1 MTFKVMPEVQL
12 RVDSAY
18 PGDQGGGKARL
29 DPETMLLLKISPG
42 DLVAIEGK
50 RRTVAKVWRALVED
64 WNQRKIRIDN
74 FTRMNAGVSIGDTVK
89 VVKIIDE
96 VEAKKIILAPPED
109 LPKKIPIAN
118 NPHVLNGLIDFPVAK
133 NDSVPIMLGL
143 PFIQPQIVAFKVV
156 EIEPEEAVIITKNT
170 SIEFSDKP
178 AAGFEGIKRFSYEDI
193 GGLKDEL
200 QRLRETIELPLR
212 HPELFQKLGIEPP
225 KGVLLYGPPGT
236 GKTLIAKA
244 VASESG
250 AHFISIAGPE
260 VISKYYGESE
270 QRLREVFEEARE
282 NAPSI
287 IFIDE
292 LDSIAPRR
300 EEVTGE
306 VERRVVAQLLT
317 MMDGLEERGQVVVI
331 GATNRVDAI
340 DAALRRPGRFDR
352 EIEIGVPS
360 ELDRIEILKIHTR
373 NMPFAEDKNLTL
385 ALQQIRTGVVQQNI
399 KEADDKAKD
408 KYLTILA
415 KQTHGFVGADLAALA
430 REAAIR
436 ALRRYL
442 PELSEHLDTDEIP
455 EEVLEKLKVFPSDFR
470 SAQRDVGPSA
480 MREVMLEVSH
490 VKWDKVGGLKDAKTE
505 VREAVEYP
513 LTHRQK
519 FDDLGIEPPRGVL
532 LYGPPGTGKTLIAKA
547 VASESGANFIPV
559 RGPQLLS
566 KWVGESERAVREIF
580 KKARQVAPSIIF
592 FDEID
597 ALAPT
602 RGGGTDSHVLD
613 NVLNQILTEMDGL
626 VELKDVVIMGA
637 TNRPD
642 IVDPALLRAGRFDR
656 LVYIGEPTFEDR
668 KKIIRIHTRFM
679 PLEGSAL
686 EEIVVRCQK
695 YNEDALAGL
704 VEKLGKDKTVTADEM
719 MTAITPA
726 AEDATGIPAGT
737 RRRRLIELMQEQHLT
752 LSDPSRDALATMLAG
767 ITEGFVGSD
776 LETLCREAG
785 MLALRETSARDN
797 AIESLNKY
805 FEIEHISTESFV
817 KSDLEKIVTI
827 INPQKKDS
835 NGLKNT
841 PPHYDSVFENLN
853 EYLKITGHD
862 TAKMSKNDLEK
873 IVNSL
878 IQKEK
883 FSSKVTVKHFEEAQ
897 KKVHPTMNEN
907 LRQYYG
913 KIQQHFKGGL
923 PKQVQPPEYQ

>member
-29 DPETMLLLKISPG
+29 DPETMLALKISPG

-64 WNQRKIRIDN
+64 WNQKKIRIDN
-74 FTRMNAGVSIGDTVK
+74 FTRINAGVSINDTVT
-89 VVKIIDE
+89 VAKITDE
-96 VEAKKIILAPPED
+96 IEAKRVVLAPPED

-118 NPHVLNGLIDFPVAK
+118 NPHVVNGLIDFPVVL
-133 NDSVPIMLGL
+133 NDTVPVMLGL
-143 PFIQPQIVAFKVV
+143 PFIQPQIIGFKVV
-156 EIEPEEAVIITKNT
+156 EVEPAEAVIITKNT

-352 EIEIGVPS
+352 EIEIGVPG
-360 ELDRIEILKIHTR
+360 EPDRIEIMKIHTR
-373 NMPFAEDKNLTL
+373 GMPLAEDVSLDSL
-385 ALQQIRTGVVQQNI
+385 AQ
-399 KEADDKAKD
+399 
-408 KYLTILA
+408 
-415 KQTHGFVGADLAALA
+415 QTHGFVGADLAALA

-442 PELSEHLDTDEIP
+442 PELDLDAEEIP
-455 EEVLEKLKVFPSDFR
+455 PEVLDRLKVLASDFR

-490 VKWDKVGGLKDAKTE
+490 VGWQNVGGLDSAKTE
-505 VREAVEYP
+505 VREAIELP
-513 LTHRQK
+513 LTDRQK
-519 FDDLGIEPPRGVL
+519 FEDLGIEPPRGIL

-580 KKARQVAPSIIF
+580 KKARQVSPSIIF

-597 ALAPT
+597 ALAPA
-602 RGGGTDSHVLD
+602 RGTSSDSHVID

-626 VELKDVVIMGA
+626 EELGDVVVMGA

-656 LVYIGEPTFEDR
+656 LVYIGEPGPDDR
-668 KKIIRIHTRFM
+668 KKIIGIHTRFM
-679 PLEGSAL
+679 PVEESTL
-686 EEIVVRCQK
+686 EEVVKLTERFS
-695 YNEDALAGL
+695 EDALGEL
-704 VEKLGKDKTVTADEM
+704 VEKLGKGKEVTAADVK
-719 MTAITPA
+719 AALTPA
-726 AEDATGIPAGT
+726 KEDSTGLPVGM
-737 RRRRLIELMQEQHLT
+737 RRRRFLELLNEKKLT
-752 LSDPSRDALATMLAG
+752 FTDPARERLATDLAG
-767 ITEGFVGSD
+767 VTEGFVGSD
-776 LETLCREAG
+776 LEALCREAG
-785 MLALRETSARDN
+785 MLALRDGASTVAR
-797 AIESLNKY
+797 
-805 FEIEHISTESFV
+805 
-817 KSDLEKIVTI
+817 
-827 INPQKKDS
+827 
-835 NGLKNT
+835 
-841 PPHYDSVFENLN
+841 
-853 EYLKITGHD
+853 
-862 TAKMSKNDLEK
+862 
-873 IVNSL
+873 
-878 IQKEK
+878 
-883 FSSKVTVKHFEEAQ
+883 KHFEAAQ
-897 KKVHPTMNEN
+897 QKVHPTMNDN
-907 LRQYYG
+907 LRQYYN

-923 PKQVQPPEYQ
+923 PKAVQPPEYQ

>member
-64 WNQRKIRIDN
+64 WNQRKVRVDN
-74 FTRMNAGVSIGDTVK
+74 FTRLNAGVSIGDTVK
-89 VVKIIDE
+89 VVKIADE
-96 VEAKKIILAPPED
+96 IEAKRVVLAPPED

-118 NPHVLNGLIDFPVAK
+118 NPHVVNGLIDFPVVR
-133 NDSVPIMLGL
+133 NDTIPIMLGL
-143 PFIQPQIVAFKVV
+143 PFIQPQIVGFKVV

-178 AAGFEGIKRFSYEDI
+178 AAGFEGVKRFSYEDI

-360 ELDRIEILKIHTR
+360 ELDRIEIMKIHTR
-373 NMPFAEDKNLTL
+373 GMPL
-385 ALQQIRTGVVQQNI
+385 
-399 KEADDKAKD
+399 ADDVSLD
-408 KYLTILA
+408 GLA
-415 KQTHGFVGADLAALA
+415 QQTHGFVGADLAALA

-442 PELSEHLDTDEIP
+442 PGLDLDAEEIP
-455 EEVLEKLKVFPSDFR
+455 AEVLDSLKVLANDFR

-490 VKWDKVGGLKDAKTE
+490 VKWQNVGGLDSAKTE
-505 VREAVEYP
+505 VREAIELP
-513 LTHRQK
+513 LTDRQK
-519 FDDLGIEPPRGVL
+519 FEDLGIVPPRGIL

-566 KWVGESERAVREIF
+566 KWVGESERAVREVF
-580 KKARQVAPSIIF
+580 KKARQVSPSIIF

-597 ALAPT
+597 ALAPA
-602 RGGGTDSHVLD
+602 RGTSSDSHVID

-626 VELKDVVIMGA
+626 EELRDVVVMGA

-656 LVYIGEPTFEDR
+656 LVYIGEPSLEDR
-668 KKIIRIHTRFM
+668 KKIIGIHTRFM
-679 PLEGSAL
+679 PVEGSSL
-686 EEIVVRCQK
+686 EEVVTMIEKCDDDVLG
-695 YNEDALAGL
+695 ELIG
-704 VEKLGKDKTVTADEM
+704 KLGKDRQVTAADVKS
-719 MTAITPA
+719 AIVPVP
-726 AEDATGIPAGT
+726 EDRYG
-737 RRRRLIELMQEQHLT
+737 
-752 LSDPSRDALATMLAG
+752 LSSRDMPQAVPRTARG
-767 ITEGFVGSD
+767 E
-776 LETLCREAG
+776 ETQLCRSGAG
-785 MLALRETSARDN
+785 ASCRIPCR
-797 AIESLNKY
+797 
-805 FEIEHISTESFV
+805 
-817 KSDLEKIVTI
+817 
-827 INPQKKDS
+827 
-835 NGLKNT
+835 
-841 PPHYDSVFENLN
+841 
-853 EYLKITGHD
+853 HD
-862 TAKMSKNDLEK
+862 
-873 IVNSL
+873 
-878 IQKEK
+878 
-883 FSSKVTVKHFEEAQ
+883 
-897 KKVHPTMNEN
+897 
-907 LRQYYG
+907 
-913 KIQQHFKGGL
+913 GGL
-923 PKQVQPPEYQ
+923 CRLGP

>member
-74 FTRMNAGVSIGDTVK
+74 FTRLNAGVSIGDTVK
-89 VVKIIDE
+89 VVKIADE
-96 VEAKKIILAPPED
+96 VEAKRVVLAPPED

-118 NPHVLNGLIDFPVAK
+118 NPHVVNGLIDFPVTK

-170 SIEFSDKP
+170 SVEFSDKP

-360 ELDRIEILKIHTR
+360 ELDRIEILKIHSR
-373 NMPFAEDKNLTL
+373 GMPLAEDVR
-385 ALQQIRTGVVQQNI
+385 I
-399 KEADDKAKD
+399 E
-408 KYLTILA
+408 ILA
-415 KQTHGFVGADLAALA
+415 QQTHGFVGADLAALA

-442 PELSEHLDTDEIP
+442 PDLDLDA
-455 EEVLEKLKVFPSDFR
+455 EEVPAEVLDSLRVLGSDFR

-490 VKWDKVGGLKDAKTE
+490 VKWENVGGLEGAKTE
-505 VREAVEYP
+505 IREAVEYP

-519 FDDLGIEPPRGVL
+519 FEDLGIEPPRGVL

-566 KWVGESERAVREIF
+566 KWVGESERAVREVF
-580 KKARQVAPSIIF
+580 KKARQVSPSIIF

-597 ALAPT
+597 ALAPA
-602 RGGGTDSHVLD
+602 RGTSSDSHVID

-626 VELKDVVIMGA
+626 EELKDVVVMGA

-668 KKIIRIHTRFM
+668 KKIIHIHTRFM

-686 EEIVVRCQK
+686 EEIMLLTEG
-695 YNEDALAGL
+695 YSEEAIAEL
-704 VEKLGKDKTVTADEM
+704 VEKLGKDHSLKPEDIKNV
-719 MTAITPA
+719 IIPA
-726 AEDATGIPAGT
+726 AEESTGASLGIRRKRLVELLNENHLVLLDPA
-737 RRRRLIELMQEQHLT
+737 RDQLAIK
-752 LSDPSRDALATMLAG
+752 LSE

-776 LETLCREAG
+776 LESMCREAG
-785 MLALRETSARDN
+785 MLALREDATM
-797 AIESLNKY
+797 
-805 FEIEHISTESFV
+805 
-817 KSDLEKIVTI
+817 VTRR
-827 INPQKKDS
+827 
-835 NGLKNT
+835 
-841 PPHYDSVFENLN
+841 
-853 EYLKITGHD
+853 
-862 TAKMSKNDLEK
+862 
-873 IVNSL
+873 
-878 IQKEK
+878 
-883 FSSKVTVKHFEEAQ
+883 HFEEAQ
-897 KKVHPTMNEN
+897 KKVHPMMNER
-907 LRQYYG
+907 LREYYQ

>member
-74 FTRMNAGVSIGDTVK
+74 FTRLNAGVSIGDTVRI
-89 VVKIIDE
+89 VKIAEE
-96 VEAKKIILAPPED
+96 VEAKRVVLAPPED

-118 NPHVLNGLIDFPVAK
+118 NPHVVNGLIDFPIAK

-156 EIEPEEAVIITKNT
+156 DIEPEEAVIITKNT
-170 SIEFSDKP
+170 SVEFSDKP

-360 ELDRIEILKIHTR
+360 ELDRIEILKIHSR
-373 NMPFAEDKNLTL
+373 GMPLAEDVKIEVL
-385 ALQQIRTGVVQQNI
+385 AQ
-399 KEADDKAKD
+399 
-408 KYLTILA
+408 
-415 KQTHGFVGADLAALA
+415 QTHGFVGADLAALA

-442 PELSEHLDTDEIP
+442 PDLDLDA
-455 EEVLEKLKVFPSDFR
+455 EEVPSEVLDSLRVLASDFR

-490 VKWDKVGGLKDAKTE
+490 VKWENVGGLEEAKTE
-505 VREAVEYP
+505 IREAVEYP

-519 FDDLGIEPPRGVL
+519 FEDLGIEPPRGVL

-566 KWVGESERAVREIF
+566 KWVGESERAVREVF
-580 KKARQVAPSIIF
+580 KKARQVSPSIIF

-597 ALAPT
+597 ALAPA
-602 RGGGTDSHVLD
+602 RGTSGDSHVID

-626 VELKDVVIMGA
+626 EELKDVVVMGA

-668 KKIIRIHTRFM
+668 KKIIHIHTRFM

-686 EEIVVRCQK
+686 EEIMQLLEG
-695 YNEDALAGL
+695 YSEEAIGEL
-704 VEKLGKDKTVTADEM
+704 VEKLGKDRVLSIDEIK
-719 MTAITPA
+719 AQITPETNA
-726 AEDATGIPAGT
+726 KSGITVGIRRKRFIEILYEKNLVFTDPA
-737 RRRRLIELMQEQHLT
+737 RDRIASELSGM
-752 LSDPSRDALATMLAG
+752 
-767 ITEGFVGSD
+767 TEGFVGSD
-776 LETLCREAG
+776 LESICREAG
-785 MLALRETSARDN
+785 MLALREDAT
-797 AIESLNKY
+797 L
-805 FEIEHISTESFV
+805 
-817 KSDLEKIVTI
+817 VTRR
-827 INPQKKDS
+827 
-835 NGLKNT
+835 
-841 PPHYDSVFENLN
+841 
-853 EYLKITGHD
+853 
-862 TAKMSKNDLEK
+862 
-873 IVNSL
+873 
-878 IQKEK
+878 
-883 FSSKVTVKHFEEAQ
+883 HFELAQ
-897 KKVHPTMNEN
+897 KKVHPMMNER
-907 LRQYYG
+907 LREYYQ

>member
-29 DPETMLLLKISPG
+29 DPETMLALKISPG

-50 RRTVAKVWRALVED
+50 RRTVAKVWRSLVED
-64 WNQRKIRIDN
+64 WNQKKIRIDN
-74 FTRMNAGVSIGDTVK
+74 FTRQNAGVSIGDTVR
-89 VVKIIDE
+89 VAKIADE
-96 VEAKKIILAPPED
+96 IEAKRVVLAPPED

-118 NPHVLNGLIDFPVAK
+118 NPHVVNGLIDFPVVK
-133 NDSVPIMLGL
+133 NDTVPVMLGL
-143 PFIQPQIVAFKVV
+143 PFIQPQIIGFKVV

-170 SIEFSDKP
+170 SVEFSDKP

-352 EIEIGVPS
+352 EIEIGVPG
-360 ELDRIEILKIHTR
+360 EPDRIEIMKIHTR
-373 NMPFAEDKNLTL
+373 GMPLSEDVSLDTL
-385 ALQQIRTGVVQQNI
+385 AQ
-399 KEADDKAKD
+399 
-408 KYLTILA
+408 
-415 KQTHGFVGADLAALA
+415 QTHGFVGADLAALA

-442 PELSEHLDTDEIP
+442 PDLDLDAEEIP
-455 EEVLEKLKVFPSDFR
+455 AEVLDNLKVYASDFR

-490 VKWDKVGGLKDAKTE
+490 VKWQNVGGLDSAKTE
-505 VREAVEYP
+505 VREAIELP
-513 LTHRQK
+513 LTDRQK
-519 FDDLGIEPPRGVL
+519 FEDLGIEPPRGIL

-566 KWVGESERAVREIF
+566 KWVGESERAVREVF
-580 KKARQVAPSIIF
+580 KKARQVSPSIIF

-597 ALAPT
+597 ALAPA
-602 RGGGTDSHVLD
+602 RGTSSDSHVSD

-626 VELKDVVIMGA
+626 EELKDVVIMGA

-656 LVYIGEPTFEDR
+656 LVYIGEPGTEDR
-668 KKIIRIHTRFM
+668 KKIIGIHTRFM
-679 PLEGSAL
+679 PFEGSTI
-686 EEIVVRCQK
+686 EEIVKLTERFS
-695 YNEDALAGL
+695 EDALGEL
-704 VEKLGKDKTVTADEM
+704 VEKLGKDKAVTAADVKA
-719 MTAITPA
+719 AITPA
-726 AEDATGIPAGT
+726 KDDSTGLPTGM
-737 RRRRLIELMQEQHLT
+737 RRRRFLELLNEKHLT
-752 LSDPSRDALATMLAG
+752 FTDPARDKLAADLAG

-776 LETLCREAG
+776 LESLCREAG
-785 MLALRETSARDN
+785 MLALRDGSA
-797 AIESLNKY
+797 
-805 FEIEHISTESFV
+805 
-817 KSDLEKIVTI
+817 IV
-827 INPQKKDS
+827 
-835 NGLKNT
+835 
-841 PPHYDSVFENLN
+841 
-853 EYLKITGHD
+853 
-862 TAKMSKNDLEK
+862 AR
-873 IVNSL
+873 
-878 IQKEK
+878 
-883 FSSKVTVKHFEEAQ
+883 KHFDEAQ
-897 KKVHPTMNEN
+897 QKVHPTMNDN

>member
-74 FTRMNAGVSIGDTVK
+74 FTRNNAGVSIGDTIR
-89 VVKIIDE
+89 VVKIADE
-96 VEAKKIILAPPED
+96 VEAKRVVLAPPED

-118 NPHVLNGLIDFPVAK
+118 NPHVVNGLIDFPVAK

-282 NAPSI
+282 NSPSI

-373 NMPFAEDKNLTL
+373 GMPLAEDVRIETL
-385 ALQQIRTGVVQQNI
+385 AQ
-399 KEADDKAKD
+399 
-408 KYLTILA
+408 
-415 KQTHGFVGADLAALA
+415 QTHGFVGADLAALA

-442 PELSEHLDTDEIP
+442 PDLDLDA
-455 EEVLEKLKVFPSDFR
+455 EEVPAEVLDSLRVLASDFR

-490 VKWDKVGGLKDAKTE
+490 VKWENVGGLEDAKIE

-519 FDDLGIEPPRGVL
+519 FEDLGIEPPRGVL

-566 KWVGESERAVREIF
+566 KWVGESERAVREVF

-597 ALAPT
+597 ALAPS
-602 RGGGTDSHVLD
+602 RGTSSDSHVID

-626 VELKDVVIMGA
+626 EELKDVVVMGA

-656 LVYIGEPTFEDR
+656 LVYIGEPTFEGR
-668 KKIIRIHTRFM
+668 KKIIQIHTRYM

-686 EEIVVRCQK
+686 EEIMNLTEGYSEEAVA
-695 YNEDALAGL
+695 EL
-704 VEKLGKDKTVTADEM
+704 VEKLGKDRALDLEYIKTV
-719 MTAITPA
+719 IIPA
-726 AEDATGIPAGT
+726 AEGSTGVSVGI
-737 RRRRLIELMQEQHLT
+737 RRKRFIELLNEKNLVFADPARDRLATT
-752 LSDPSRDALATMLAG
+752 LSE

-776 LETLCREAG
+776 LESICREAG
-785 MLALRETSARDN
+785 MLALREDAT
-797 AIESLNKY
+797 
-805 FEIEHISTESFV
+805 T
-817 KSDLEKIVTI
+817 VTRR
-827 INPQKKDS
+827 
-835 NGLKNT
+835 
-841 PPHYDSVFENLN
+841 
-853 EYLKITGHD
+853 
-862 TAKMSKNDLEK
+862 
-873 IVNSL
+873 
-878 IQKEK
+878 
-883 FSSKVTVKHFEEAQ
+883 HFEEAQ
-897 KKVHPTMNEN
+897 KKVHPMMNDR
-907 LRQYYG
+907 LREYY
-913 KIQQHFKGGL
+913 KNIQQHFKGGL

>member
-42 DLVAIEGK
+42 DLVVIEGK
-50 RRTVAKVWRALVED
+50 KRTVAKVWRALVED

-74 FTRMNAGVSIGDTVK
+74 FTRLNAGVSIGDTVK
-89 VVKIIDE
+89 ISTITDE
-96 VEAKKIILAPPED
+96 IEAKRVVLAPPED
-109 LPKKIPIAN
+109 LPRKIPVAN
-118 NPHVLNGLIDFPVAK
+118 NPHVINGLIDFPVVK
-133 NDSVPIMLGL
+133 NDSIPIMLGL
-143 PFIQPQIVAFKVV
+143 PFIQPQIVAFKVM

-170 SIEFSDKP
+170 TIEFSDKP

-360 ELDRIEILKIHTR
+360 EPDRIDILKIHTR
-373 NMPFAEDKNLTL
+373 GMPLAEDVNLDVL
-385 ALQQIRTGVVQQNI
+385 AQ
-399 KEADDKAKD
+399 
-408 KYLTILA
+408 
-415 KQTHGFVGADLAALA
+415 QTHGFVGADLAALA

-442 PELSEHLDTDEIP
+442 PELD
-455 EEVLEKLKVFPSDFR
+455 LEKEEIDQETLDKLRVLGSDFR

-490 VKWDKVGGLKDAKTE
+490 VKWENVGGLESAKTE
-505 VREAVEYP
+505 VREAIEKP
-513 LTHRQK
+513 LTNRQE
-519 FDDLGIEPPRGVL
+519 FEDLGIEPPRGVL

-547 VASESGANFIPV
+547 VASESGANFIPI

-580 KKARQVAPSIIF
+580 KKARQVSPSIIF

-597 ALAPT
+597 ALAPS
-602 RGGGTDSHVLD
+602 RGTSSDSHVSD

-626 VELKDVVIMGA
+626 VELKDVVVMGA

-656 LVYIGEPTFEDR
+656 LVYIGEPVLEDR
-668 KKIIRIHTRFM
+668 KKIIAIHTRFM
-679 PLEGSAL
+679 PLEGSTF
-686 EEIVVRCQK
+686 EEIVRLSDG
-695 YNEDALAGL
+695 YGEDALGEL
-704 VEKLGKDKTVTADEM
+704 VEKLGRDKTVTMDEM
-719 MTAITPA
+719 SAAFTPA
-726 AEDATGIPAGT
+726 AKGSTGYPRGI
-737 RRRRLIELMQEQHLT
+737 RRQRLIEMMNEKQLVF
-752 LSDPSRDALATMLAG
+752 SDSARDSLATTLAEQ
-767 ITEGFVGSD
+767 TEGFVGSD
-776 LETLCREAG
+776 LEALCREAG
-785 MLALRETSARDN
+785 MLALREGATTVIRQHFDE
-797 AIESLNKY
+797 AI
-805 FEIEHISTESFV
+805 
-817 KSDLEKIVTI
+817 
-827 INPQKKDS
+827 
-835 NGLKNT
+835 
-841 PPHYDSVFENLN
+841 
-853 EYLKITGHD
+853 
-862 TAKMSKNDLEK
+862 
-873 IVNSL
+873 
-878 IQKEK
+878 
-883 FSSKVTVKHFEEAQ
+883 

-907 LRQYYG
+907 LRMYYE

>member
-29 DPETMLLLKISPG
+29 DPETMLALKISPG

-50 RRTVAKVWRALVED
+50 RRTVAKVWRSLVED
-64 WNQRKIRIDN
+64 WNQKKIRIDN
-74 FTRMNAGVSIGDTVK
+74 FTRINAGVSINDTVK
-89 VVKIIDE
+89 VSKITDE
-96 VEAKKIILAPPED
+96 IEAKRVVLAPPEGLRGK
-109 LPKKIPIAN
+109 LPSTN
-118 NPHVLNGLIDFPVAK
+118 NPHVVNSLIDFPVVK
-133 NDSVPIMLGL
+133 NDTIPVLL
-143 PFIQPQIVAFKVV
+143 QPFVQPQIIGFKAV
-156 EIEPEEAVIITKNT
+156 EVEPEEAVIITKNT
-170 SIEFSDKP
+170 AIEFSEKP

-352 EIEIGVPS
+352 EIEIGVPG
-360 ELDRIEILKIHTR
+360 EPDRIEIMKIHTR
-373 NMPFAEDKNLTL
+373 GMPLAEDVSLDVL
-385 ALQQIRTGVVQQNI
+385 AQ
-399 KEADDKAKD
+399 
-408 KYLTILA
+408 
-415 KQTHGFVGADLAALA
+415 QTHGFVGADLAALA

-442 PELSEHLDTDEIP
+442 PELDLDAEEIP
-455 EEVLEKLKVFPSDFR
+455 EEVLDKLKVLASDFR

-490 VKWDKVGGLKDAKTE
+490 VGWQNVGGLDSAKTE
-505 VREAVEYP
+505 VREAIELP
-513 LTHRQK
+513 LTDHQK
-519 FDDLGIEPPRGVL
+519 FEDLGIEPPRGIL

-559 RGPQLLS
+559 RGPQLPFQ
-566 KWVGESERAVREIF
+566 VGGRERTGG
-580 KKARQVAPSIIF
+580 P
-592 FDEID
+592 
-597 ALAPT
+597 
-602 RGGGTDSHVLD
+602 RGL
-613 NVLNQILTEMDGL
+613 
-626 VELKDVVIMGA
+626 
-637 TNRPD
+637 
-642 IVDPALLRAGRFDR
+642 
-656 LVYIGEPTFEDR
+656 
-668 KKIIRIHTRFM
+668 
-679 PLEGSAL
+679 
-686 EEIVVRCQK
+686 
-695 YNEDALAGL
+695 
-704 VEKLGKDKTVTADEM
+704 
-719 MTAITPA
+719 
-726 AEDATGIPAGT
+726 
-737 RRRRLIELMQEQHLT
+737 
-752 LSDPSRDALATMLAG
+752 
-767 ITEGFVGSD
+767 
-776 LETLCREAG
+776 
-785 MLALRETSARDN
+785 
-797 AIESLNKY
+797 
-805 FEIEHISTESFV
+805 
-817 KSDLEKIVTI
+817 
-827 INPQKKDS
+827 
-835 NGLKNT
+835 
-841 PPHYDSVFENLN
+841 
-853 EYLKITGHD
+853 
-862 TAKMSKNDLEK
+862 
-873 IVNSL
+873 
-878 IQKEK
+878 
-883 FSSKVTVKHFEEAQ
+883 
-897 KKVHPTMNEN
+897 
-907 LRQYYG
+907 
-913 KIQQHFKGGL
+913 
-923 PKQVQPPEYQ
+923 

>member
-74 FTRMNAGVSIGDTVK
+74 FTRLNAGVSIGDTVK

-96 VEAKKIILAPPED
+96 IEAKRVVLAPPED

-118 NPHVLNGLIDFPVAK
+118 NPHVVNGLIDFPVVK
-133 NDSVPIMLGL
+133 NDSIPIMLGM

-156 EIEPEEAVIITKNT
+156 EVEPEEAVIITKNT

-373 NMPFAEDKNLTL
+373 GMPLSEDVSLDVL
-385 ALQQIRTGVVQQNI
+385 AQ
-399 KEADDKAKD
+399 
-408 KYLTILA
+408 
-415 KQTHGFVGADLAALA
+415 QTHGFVGADLAALA

-442 PELSEHLDTDEIP
+442 PDLDLDAEEIP
-455 EEVLEKLKVFPSDFR
+455 AEVLDRLKVYASDFR

-490 VKWDKVGGLKDAKTE
+490 VKWQNVGGLESAKTE
-505 VREAVEYP
+505 VREAIELP
-513 LTHRQK
+513 LTNREK
-519 FDDLGIEPPRGVL
+519 FDDLGIEPPRGIL

-566 KWVGESERAVREIF
+566 KWVGESERAVREVF
-580 KKARQVAPSIIF
+580 KKARQVSPSIIF

-597 ALAPT
+597 ALAPA
-602 RGGGTDSHVLD
+602 RGTSNDSHVID

-626 VELKDVVIMGA
+626 EELRDVVVMGA

-656 LVYIGEPTFEDR
+656 LVYIGEPQLADR
-668 KKIIRIHTRFM
+668 KKIISIHTRFM

-686 EEIVVRCQK
+686 EEFVGLSDRF
-695 YNEDALAGL
+695 NEEAIGEL
-704 VEKLGKDKTVTADEM
+704 VEKLGKERSVTLAEVK
-719 MTAITPA
+719 AVLTPA
-726 AEDATGIPAGT
+726 AEDTTGLSRGA
-737 RRRRLIELMQEQHLT
+737 RRKRFVELLGEKNLVF
-752 LSDPSRDALATMLAG
+752 SDPARESLAATLAG
-767 ITEGFVGSD
+767 MTEGFVGSD
-776 LETLCREAG
+776 LEALCREAG
-785 MLALRETSARDN
+785 MLALRENSTS
-797 AIESLNKY
+797 
-805 FEIEHISTESFV
+805 
-817 KSDLEKIVTI
+817 VT
-827 INPQKKDS
+827 KR
-835 NGLKNT
+835 
-841 PPHYDSVFENLN
+841 
-853 EYLKITGHD
+853 
-862 TAKMSKNDLEK
+862 
-873 IVNSL
+873 
-878 IQKEK
+878 
-883 FSSKVTVKHFEEAQ
+883 HFEEAQ
-897 KKVHPTMNEN
+897 RKVHPTMNEN
-907 LRQYYG
+907 LRQYYD

>member
-74 FTRMNAGVSIGDTVK
+74 FTRLNAGVSIGDTVK
-89 VVKIIDE
+89 VIKISDE
-96 VEAKKIILAPPED
+96 IEAKRVVLAPPED

-118 NPHVLNGLIDFPVAK
+118 NPHVVNGLIDFPIAK

-170 SIEFSDKP
+170 TIEFSDKP

-373 NMPFAEDKNLTL
+373 GMPLSEDVSLNTL
-385 ALQQIRTGVVQQNI
+385 AQ
-399 KEADDKAKD
+399 
-408 KYLTILA
+408 
-415 KQTHGFVGADLAALA
+415 QTHGFVGADLAALA

-442 PELSEHLDTDEIP
+442 PDLDLDAEEVPQEILDT
-455 EEVLEKLKVFPSDFR
+455 LKVYASDFR

-490 VKWDKVGGLKDAKTE
+490 VKWDMVGGLEAAKIE

-519 FDDLGIEPPRGVL
+519 FENLGIEPPRGVL

-566 KWVGESERAVREIF
+566 KWVGESERAVREVF

-597 ALAPT
+597 ALAPA
-602 RGGGTDSHVLD
+602 RGTSSDSHVSD

-626 VELKDVVIMGA
+626 EELKDVVIMGA

-679 PLEGSAL
+679 PFEGSTL
-686 EEIVVRCQK
+686 EEIVNLTEG
-695 YNEDALAGL
+695 YSEEAIGEL
-704 VEKLGKDKTVTADEM
+704 VEKLGKDRNLDLDEVKAAVTAV
-719 MTAITPA
+719 
-726 AEDATGIPAGT
+726 AEGSSGASSGVAGS
-737 RRRRLIELMQEQHLT
+737 I
-752 LSDPSRDALATMLAG
+752 
-767 ITEGFVGSD
+767 
-776 LETLCREAG
+776 
-785 MLALRETSARDN
+785 
-797 AIESLNKY
+797 SLNSCMKRTWSWQ
-805 FEIEHISTESFV
+805 ILPGTCLPQHSPGSP
-817 KSDLEKIVTI
+817 KDLLVQTW
-827 INPQKKDS
+827 NQFA
-835 NGLKNT
+835 
-841 PPHYDSVFENLN
+841 V
-853 EYLKITGHD
+853 
-862 TAKMSKNDLEK
+862 
-873 IVNSL
+873 
-878 IQKEK
+878 
-883 FSSKVTVKHFEEAQ
+883 
-897 KKVHPTMNEN
+897 
-907 LRQYYG
+907 
-913 KIQQHFKGGL
+913 
-923 PKQVQPPEYQ
+923 KQVCWHCGKMQYRSRAATLMKPRKKFGR

>member
-64 WNQRKIRIDN
+64 WNQRKIRVDN
-74 FTRMNAGVSIGDTVK
+74 FTRLNAGVSIGDTVR
-89 VVKIIDE
+89 VVKIADE
-96 VEAKKIILAPPED
+96 VEAKRVVLAPPED

-118 NPHVLNGLIDFPVAK
+118 NPHVVNGLIDFPVAK

-282 NAPSI
+282 NSPSI

-373 NMPFAEDKNLTL
+373 GMPLAEDVK
-385 ALQQIRTGVVQQNI
+385 I
-399 KEADDKAKD
+399 E
-408 KYLTILA
+408 ILSQ
-415 KQTHGFVGADLAALA
+415 QTHGFVGADLAALA

-442 PELSEHLDTDEIP
+442 PDLDLDA
-455 EEVLEKLKVFPSDFR
+455 EEVPAEVLDSLRVLASDFR

-490 VKWDKVGGLKDAKTE
+490 VKWDSVGGLEEAKTE

-519 FDDLGIEPPRGVL
+519 FEDLGIEPPRGIL

-566 KWVGESERAVREIF
+566 KWVGESERAVREVF

-597 ALAPT
+597 ALAPS
-602 RGGGTDSHVLD
+602 RGTSSDSHVID

-626 VELKDVVIMGA
+626 EELKDVVVMGA

-668 KKIIRIHTRFM
+668 KKIIYIHTRYM

-686 EEIVVRCQK
+686 EDIMYLTEGYTEEAIA
-695 YNEDALAGL
+695 EL
-704 VEKLGKDKTVTADEM
+704 VEKLGKDQNLDPENVKN
-719 MTAITPA
+719 AIKPA
-726 AEDATGIPAGT
+726 AEGSTGASVGI
-737 RRRRLIELMQEQHLT
+737 RRKRFIELLNEKHLFFVDPAREKLATT
-752 LSDPSRDALATMLAG
+752 LSE

-776 LETLCREAG
+776 LESICREAG
-785 MLALRETSARDN
+785 MLALREDAT
-797 AIESLNKY
+797 
-805 FEIEHISTESFV
+805 
-817 KSDLEKIVTI
+817 IVTR
-827 INPQKKDS
+827 
-835 NGLKNT
+835 L
-841 PPHYDSVFENLN
+841 
-853 EYLKITGHD
+853 
-862 TAKMSKNDLEK
+862 
-873 IVNSL
+873 
-878 IQKEK
+878 
-883 FSSKVTVKHFEEAQ
+883 HFEEAQ
-897 KKVHPTMNEN
+897 KKVHPMMNER
-907 LRQYYG
+907 LREYY
-913 KIQQHFKGGL
+913 KNIQQHFKGGL

>member
-1 MTFKVMPEVQL
+1 V
-12 RVDSAY
+12 
-18 PGDQGGGKARL
+18 
-29 DPETMLLLKISPG
+29 
-42 DLVAIEGK
+42 
-50 RRTVAKVWRALVED
+50 
-64 WNQRKIRIDN
+64 
-74 FTRMNAGVSIGDTVK
+74 
-89 VVKIIDE
+89 
-96 VEAKKIILAPPED
+96 LAPPED

-118 NPHVLNGLIDFPVAK
+118 NPHVVNGLIDFPVVK
-133 NDSVPIMLGL
+133 NDTVPVMLGL
-143 PFIQPQIVAFKVV
+143 PFIQPQIVGFKVV

-178 AAGFEGIKRFSYEDI
+178 AAGFEGVKRFSYEDI

-352 EIEIGVPS
+352 EIEIGVPG
-360 ELDRIEILKIHTR
+360 EPDRIEIMKIHTR
-373 NMPFAEDKNLTL
+373 GMPLAEDVSLDVL
-385 ALQQIRTGVVQQNI
+385 AQ
-399 KEADDKAKD
+399 
-408 KYLTILA
+408 
-415 KQTHGFVGADLAALA
+415 QTHGFVGADLAALA

-442 PELSEHLDTDEIP
+442 PELDLDAEEIP
-455 EEVLEKLKVFPSDFR
+455 EEVLDKLKVLASDFR

-490 VKWDKVGGLKDAKTE
+490 VGWQNVGGLDSAKTE
-505 VREAVEYP
+505 VREAIELP
-513 LTHRQK
+513 LTDHQK
-519 FDDLGIEPPRGVL
+519 FEDLGIEPPRGIL

-566 KWVGESERAVREIF
+566 KWVGESERAVREVF
-580 KKARQVAPSIIF
+580 KKARQVSPSIIF

-597 ALAPT
+597 ALAPA
-602 RGGGTDSHVLD
+602 RGTSSDSHVID
-613 NVLNQILTEMDGL
+613 NVLNQILTEMDGME
-626 VELKDVVIMGA
+626 ELKDVVVMGA

-656 LVYIGEPTFEDR
+656 LVYIGEPGIEDR

-679 PLEGSAL
+679 PIEGSAL
-686 EEIVVRCQK
+686 DEVVQMTNGF
-695 YNEDALAGL
+695 NEDGLGEL
-704 VEKLGKDKTVTADEM
+704 VEKLGKEKDVSVADFKSATTPVTGEGA
-719 MTAITPA
+719 
-726 AEDATGIPAGT
+726 GLPAGL
-737 RRRRLIELMQEQHLT
+737 RRKRILEMLSEKQLV
-752 LSDPSRDALATMLAG
+752 LSDPARDKLAADLAG
-767 ITEGFVGSD
+767 ATEGFVGSD
-776 LETLCREAG
+776 LESLCREAG
-785 MLALRETSARDN
+785 MLALREGAVTVAR
-797 AIESLNKY
+797 KY
-805 FEIEHISTESFV
+805 F
-817 KSDLEKIVTI
+817 D
-827 INPQKKDS
+827 
-835 NGLKNT
+835 
-841 PPHYDSVFENLN
+841 
-853 EYLKITGHD
+853 
-862 TAKMSKNDLEK
+862 
-873 IVNSL
+873 
-878 IQKEK
+878 
-883 FSSKVTVKHFEEAQ
+883 EAQ

-907 LRQYYG
+907 LRQYYD

>member
-74 FTRMNAGVSIGDTVK
+74 FTRLNAGVSIGDAVK
-89 VVKIIDE
+89 VVKIADE
-96 VEAKKIILAPPED
+96 VEAKRVVLAPPED

-118 NPHVLNGLIDFPVAK
+118 NPHVVNGLIDFPIAK

-178 AAGFEGIKRFSYEDI
+178 AVGFEGIKRFSYEDI

-282 NAPSI
+282 NSPSI

-360 ELDRIEILKIHTR
+360 ELDRIEILKIHSR
-373 NMPFAEDKNLTL
+373 GMPLAEDVR
-385 ALQQIRTGVVQQNI
+385 I
-399 KEADDKAKD
+399 E
-408 KYLTILA
+408 ILA
-415 KQTHGFVGADLAALA
+415 QQTHGFVGADLAALA

-442 PELSEHLDTDEIP
+442 PDLDLDA
-455 EEVLEKLKVFPSDFR
+455 EEVPAEVLDSLRVLASDFR

-490 VKWDKVGGLKDAKTE
+490 VKWDNVGGLEDAKTE

-519 FDDLGIEPPRGVL
+519 FEDLGIEPPRGVL

-566 KWVGESERAVREIF
+566 KWVGESERAVREVF

-592 FDEID
+592 FDEVD
-597 ALAPT
+597 ALAPA
-602 RGGGTDSHVLD
+602 RGTSSDSHVID

-626 VELKDVVIMGA
+626 EELKDVVVMGA

-668 KKIIRIHTRFM
+668 KKIIQIHTRYM
-679 PLEGSAL
+679 PLQDSAL
-686 EEIVVRCQK
+686 EEIMNLTES
-695 YNEDALAGL
+695 YSEEAIAEI
-704 VEKLGKDKTVTADEM
+704 VEKLGKDRTIDLEDVKKV
-719 MTAITPA
+719 IVPA
-726 AEDATGIPAGT
+726 AEGITGASVGI
-737 RRRRLIELMQEQHLT
+737 RRKRFIELLNEQHLVF
-752 LSDPSRDALATMLAG
+752 SDPARNRLATSLSE

-776 LETLCREAG
+776 LESMCREAG
-785 MLALRETSARDN
+785 MLALREDA
-797 AIESLNKY
+797 A
-805 FEIEHISTESFV
+805 
-817 KSDLEKIVTI
+817 IVT
-827 INPQKKDS
+827 QR
-835 NGLKNT
+835 
-841 PPHYDSVFENLN
+841 
-853 EYLKITGHD
+853 
-862 TAKMSKNDLEK
+862 
-873 IVNSL
+873 
-878 IQKEK
+878 
-883 FSSKVTVKHFEEAQ
+883 HFEEAQ
-897 KKVHPTMNEN
+897 KKVHPMMNER
-907 LRQYYG
+907 LREYYRN
-913 KIQQHFKGGL
+913 IQQHFKGGL

>member
-50 RRTVAKVWRALVED
+50 HRTVAKVWRALVED

-74 FTRMNAGVSIGDTVK
+74 FTRLNAGVSIGDTVK
-89 VVKIIDE
+89 VVKITEE
-96 VEAKKIILAPPED
+96 VEAKRVVLAPPED

-118 NPHVLNGLIDFPVAK
+118 NPHVINGLIDFPVTK

-156 EIEPEEAVIITKNT
+156 EIEPDEAVIITKNT
-170 SIEFSDKP
+170 SVEFSDKP

-287 IFIDE
+287 IFVDE

-373 NMPFAEDKNLTL
+373 GMPL
-385 ALQQIRTGVVQQNI
+385 
-399 KEADDKAKD
+399 ADDVRIE
-408 KYLTILA
+408 ILSQ
-415 KQTHGFVGADLAALA
+415 QTHGFVGADLAALA

-442 PELSEHLDTDEIP
+442 PDLDLDA
-455 EEVLEKLKVFPSDFR
+455 EEVPAEVLDSLRVLSSDFR

-490 VKWDKVGGLKDAKTE
+490 VKWDSVGGLDEAKTE

-519 FDDLGIEPPRGVL
+519 FEDLGIEPPRGVL

-566 KWVGESERAVREIF
+566 KWVGESERAVREMF

-597 ALAPT
+597 AIAPS
-602 RGGGTDSHVLD
+602 RGTSSDSHVID

-626 VELKDVVIMGA
+626 EELKDVVVMGA

-668 KKIIRIHTRFM
+668 KKIIRIHIRYM
-679 PLEGSAL
+679 PIEGSIL
-686 EEIVVRCQK
+686 DEIMHLTEGYSEEAVA
-695 YNEDALAGL
+695 EL
-704 VEKLGKDKTVTADEM
+704 VEKLGKDKTLELNDIKTV
-719 MTAITPA
+719 IIPTP
-726 AEDATGIPAGT
+726 EGSTGITRGVRRKRIIDLLNENHLILVDPA
-737 RRRRLIELMQEQHLT
+737 RDRLATT
-752 LSDPSRDALATMLAG
+752 LSD

-776 LETLCREAG
+776 LESLCREAG
-785 MLALRETSARDN
+785 MLALREDATM
-797 AIESLNKY
+797 
-805 FEIEHISTESFV
+805 
-817 KSDLEKIVTI
+817 VT
-827 INPQKKDS
+827 PR
-835 NGLKNT
+835 
-841 PPHYDSVFENLN
+841 
-853 EYLKITGHD
+853 
-862 TAKMSKNDLEK
+862 
-873 IVNSL
+873 
-878 IQKEK
+878 
-883 FSSKVTVKHFEEAQ
+883 HFEEAQ
-897 KKVHPTMNEN
+897 KKVHPMMNER
-907 LRQYYG
+907 LREYY
-913 KIQQHFKGGL
+913 KNIQQHFKGGL

>member
-12 RVDSAY
+12 KVDSAY

-42 DLVAIEGK
+42 DLVVIEGK
-50 RRTVAKVWRALVED
+50 RRTVAKVWRSLVED
-64 WNQRKIRIDN
+64 WNQKKIRIDN
-74 FTRMNAGVSIGDTVK
+74 FTRLNAGVSIGDA
-89 VVKIIDE
+89 VKISTLSEEI
-96 VEAKKIILAPPED
+96 EARRVVLAPPED

-118 NPHVLNGLIDFPVAK
+118 NPHVLNGLLDFPVVK
-133 NDSVPIMLGL
+133 NDSIPIMLGL
-143 PFIQPQIVAFKVV
+143 PFVQPQIVAFKVV

-170 SIEFSDKP
+170 SVEFSDKP
-178 AAGFEGIKRFSYEDI
+178 AAGFEGVKRFSYEDI

-282 NAPSI
+282 NSPSI

-360 ELDRIEILKIHTR
+360 EPDRIEILKIHTR
-373 NMPFAEDKNLTL
+373 GMPL
-385 ALQQIRTGVVQQNI
+385 
-399 KEADDKAKD
+399 ADDVSLD
-408 KYLTILA
+408 VLSQ
-415 KQTHGFVGADLAALA
+415 QTHGFVGADLAALA

-442 PELSEHLDTDEIP
+442 PELDLDKAEI
-455 EEVLEKLKVFPSDFR
+455 EQETLDKLKVFASDFR

-490 VKWDKVGGLKDAKTE
+490 VKWATVGGLDAAKLE
-505 VREAVEYP
+505 VREAVEFP
-513 LTHRQK
+513 LTQHER
-519 FDDLGIEPPRGVL
+519 FSDLGIEPPRGVL

-580 KKARQVAPSIIF
+580 RKARQVSPSIIF

-597 ALAPT
+597 ALAPA
-602 RGGGTDSHVLD
+602 RGTSSDSHVSD

-626 VELKDVVIMGA
+626 EELKDVVVMGA

-656 LVYIGEPTFEDR
+656 LVYIGEPTLEDR
-668 KKIIRIHTRFM
+668 KKIIGIHTAFM
-679 PLEGSAL
+679 PLEGSVL
-686 EEIVVRCQK
+686 EEIVDLTAG
-695 YNEDALAGL
+695 YNEEMLTEL
-704 VEKLGKDKTVTADEM
+704 VEKIGKDTTVTA
-719 MTAITPA
+719 TTVKAAIVPA
-726 AEDATGIPAGT
+726 KEGSGSGGVSKGV
-737 RRRRLIELMQEQHLT
+737 RRRRLVELMREKDLVFA
-752 LSDPSRDALATMLAG
+752 DPERDSHVAILAQ
-767 ITEGFVGSD
+767 ITEGFVGAD
-776 LETLCREAG
+776 LESLCREAG
-785 MLALRETSARDN
+785 MLALREGAT
-797 AIESLNKY
+797 
-805 FEIEHISTESFV
+805 V
-817 KSDLEKIVTI
+817 VT
-827 INPQKKDS
+827 QR
-835 NGLKNT
+835 
-841 PPHYDSVFENLN
+841 
-853 EYLKITGHD
+853 
-862 TAKMSKNDLEK
+862 
-873 IVNSL
+873 
-878 IQKEK
+878 
-883 FSSKVTVKHFEEAQ
+883 HFDDAQ
-897 KKVHPTMNEN
+897 KKVHPTMNDN
-907 LRQYYG
+907 LRDYYG

-923 PKQVQPPEYQ
+923 PQKVQPPEYQ

>member
-1 MTFKVMPEVQL
+1 
-12 RVDSAY
+12 
-18 PGDQGGGKARL
+18 
-29 DPETMLLLKISPG
+29 MLLLKISPG

-74 FTRMNAGVSIGDTVK
+74 FTRLNAGVSIGDSVK
-89 VVKIIDE
+89 VVKIADE
-96 VEAKKIILAPPED
+96 VEAKRVVLAPPED

-118 NPHVLNGLIDFPVAK
+118 NPHVVNGLIDFPVAK

-156 EIEPEEAVIITKNT
+156 EIEPDEAVIITKNT

-282 NAPSI
+282 NSPSI

-373 NMPFAEDKNLTL
+373 GMPLAEDVR
-385 ALQQIRTGVVQQNI
+385 I
-399 KEADDKAKD
+399 E
-408 KYLTILA
+408 ILA
-415 KQTHGFVGADLAALA
+415 QQTHGFVGADLAALA

-442 PELSEHLDTDEIP
+442 PDLDLDA
-455 EEVLEKLKVFPSDFR
+455 EEVPAEVLDSLRVLASDFR

-490 VKWDKVGGLKDAKTE
+490 VKWDNVGGLEDAKIE

-519 FDDLGIEPPRGVL
+519 FEDLGIEPPRGVL

-566 KWVGESERAVREIF
+566 KWVGESERAVREVF

-597 ALAPT
+597 ALAPA
-602 RGGGTDSHVLD
+602 RGTSSDSHVID

-626 VELKDVVIMGA
+626 EELKDVVVMGA

-668 KKIIRIHTRFM
+668 KKIIQIHTRYM

-686 EEIVVRCQK
+686 EEIMFLTDG
-695 YNEDALAGL
+695 YSEEAIAEL
-704 VEKLGKDKTVTADEM
+704 VEKLGKERTLDLEDIKTV
-719 MTAITPA
+719 IIPA
-726 AEDATGIPAGT
+726 AEGSTRASVGI
-737 RRRRLIELMQEQHLT
+737 RRKRFIELLNEKHLVFADPARDRLAIT
-752 LSDPSRDALATMLAG
+752 LSE

-776 LETLCREAG
+776 LESICREAG
-785 MLALRETSARDN
+785 MLALREDATM
-797 AIESLNKY
+797 
-805 FEIEHISTESFV
+805 
-817 KSDLEKIVTI
+817 VT
-827 INPQKKDS
+827 KR
-835 NGLKNT
+835 
-841 PPHYDSVFENLN
+841 
-853 EYLKITGHD
+853 
-862 TAKMSKNDLEK
+862 
-873 IVNSL
+873 
-878 IQKEK
+878 
-883 FSSKVTVKHFEEAQ
+883 HFEEAQ
-897 KKVHPTMNEN
+897 KKVHPMMNER
-907 LRQYYG
+907 LREYY
-913 KIQQHFKGGL
+913 KNIQQHFKGGL
-923 PKQVQPPEYQ
+923 PKQAQPPEYQ

>member
-74 FTRMNAGVSIGDTVK
+74 FTRLNAGVSIGDAVK
-89 VVKIIDE
+89 VVKIADE
-96 VEAKKIILAPPED
+96 VEAKRVVLAPPED

-118 NPHVLNGLIDFPVAK
+118 NPHVVNGLIDFPIAK

-156 EIEPEEAVIITKNT
+156 DIEPEEAVIITKNT
-170 SIEFSDKP
+170 TVEFSDKP

-360 ELDRIEILKIHTR
+360 ELDRIEILKIHSR
-373 NMPFAEDKNLTL
+373 GMPLAEDVK
-385 ALQQIRTGVVQQNI
+385 I
-399 KEADDKAKD
+399 E
-408 KYLTILA
+408 ILA
-415 KQTHGFVGADLAALA
+415 QQTHGFVGADLAALA

-442 PELSEHLDTDEIP
+442 PDLDLDA
-455 EEVLEKLKVFPSDFR
+455 EEVPSEVLDSLRVLASDFR

-490 VKWDKVGGLKDAKTE
+490 VKWENVGGLEEAKTE
-505 VREAVEYP
+505 IREAVEYP

-519 FDDLGIEPPRGVL
+519 FEDLGIEPPRGVL

-566 KWVGESERAVREIF
+566 KWVGESERAVREVF
-580 KKARQVAPSIIF
+580 KKARQVSPSIIF

-597 ALAPT
+597 ALAPA
-602 RGGGTDSHVLD
+602 RGTSGDSHVID

-626 VELKDVVIMGA
+626 EELKDVVVMGA

-668 KKIIRIHTRFM
+668 KKIIHIHTRFM

-686 EEIVVRCQK
+686 EEIMLLLEG
-695 YNEDALAGL
+695 YSEEAIGEL
-704 VEKLGKDKTVTADEM
+704 VEKLGKDRVLSIDEIK
-719 MTAITPA
+719 AQISLEA
-726 AEDATGIPAGT
+726 NAKSGIPVGI
-737 RRRRLIELMQEQHLT
+737 RRKRFIELFSEKNLVFNDPARDQIASE
-752 LSDPSRDALATMLAG
+752 LSGM
-767 ITEGFVGSD
+767 TEGFVGSD
-776 LETLCREAG
+776 LESICREAG
-785 MLALRETSARDN
+785 MLALREDAT
-797 AIESLNKY
+797 L
-805 FEIEHISTESFV
+805 
-817 KSDLEKIVTI
+817 VTRR
-827 INPQKKDS
+827 
-835 NGLKNT
+835 
-841 PPHYDSVFENLN
+841 
-853 EYLKITGHD
+853 
-862 TAKMSKNDLEK
+862 
-873 IVNSL
+873 
-878 IQKEK
+878 
-883 FSSKVTVKHFEEAQ
+883 HFESAQ
-897 KKVHPTMNEN
+897 KKVHPMMNDR
-907 LRQYYG
+907 LREYYQ

>member
-74 FTRMNAGVSIGDTVK
+74 FTRLNAGVSIGDTVK
-89 VVKIIDE
+89 VVKIADE
-96 VEAKKIILAPPED
+96 VEAKRIVLAPPED

-118 NPHVLNGLIDFPVAK
+118 NPHVVNGLIDFPVAK
-133 NDSVPIMLGL
+133 NDSVPIMLGM

-282 NAPSI
+282 NSPSI

-373 NMPFAEDKNLTL
+373 GMPLAEDVRIEVLS
-385 ALQQIRTGVVQQNI
+385 Q
-399 KEADDKAKD
+399 
-408 KYLTILA
+408 
-415 KQTHGFVGADLAALA
+415 QTHGFVGADLAALA

-442 PELSEHLDTDEIP
+442 PDLDLDA
-455 EEVLEKLKVFPSDFR
+455 EEVPAEVLDSLRVLASDFR

-490 VKWDKVGGLKDAKTE
+490 VKWDNVGGLEDAKTE

-519 FDDLGIEPPRGVL
+519 FEDLGIEPPRGVL

-566 KWVGESERAVREIF
+566 KWVGESERAVREVF

-597 ALAPT
+597 ALAPA
-602 RGGGTDSHVLD
+602 RGTSSDSHVID

-626 VELKDVVIMGA
+626 EELKDVVVMGA

-656 LVYIGEPTFEDR
+656 LVYIGEPAFEDR
-668 KKIIRIHTRFM
+668 KKIIQIHTRYM

-686 EEIVVRCQK
+686 EEIMHLTES
-695 YNEDALAGL
+695 YSEEAIAEL
-704 VEKLGKDKTVTADEM
+704 VEKLGKDRTLDLEDVKTVIVPTAEGS
-719 MTAITPA
+719 TG
-726 AEDATGIPAGT
+726 ATVGI
-737 RRRRLIELMQEQHLT
+737 RRKRFIELLNEKHLVFADPARNRLATT
-752 LSDPSRDALATMLAG
+752 LSE

-776 LETLCREAG
+776 LESICREAG
-785 MLALRETSARDN
+785 MLALREDATM
-797 AIESLNKY
+797 
-805 FEIEHISTESFV
+805 
-817 KSDLEKIVTI
+817 VTR
-827 INPQKKDS
+827 
-835 NGLKNT
+835 
-841 PPHYDSVFENLN
+841 H
-853 EYLKITGHD
+853 
-862 TAKMSKNDLEK
+862 
-873 IVNSL
+873 
-878 IQKEK
+878 
-883 FSSKVTVKHFEEAQ
+883 HFEEAQ
-897 KKVHPTMNEN
+897 KKVHPMMNDR
-907 LRQYYG
+907 LREYY
-913 KIQQHFKGGL
+913 KNIQQHFKGGL

>member
-1 MTFKVMPEVQL
+1 MPEVQL

-42 DLVAIEGK
+42 DLVVIEGK
-50 RRTVAKVWRALVED
+50 RRTVAKVWRSLVED

-74 FTRMNAGVSIGDTVK
+74 FTRINAGVSIGDTIK
-89 VVKIIDE
+89 VSTLTEEI
-96 VEAKKIILAPPED
+96 EAKRVVLAPPED

-118 NPHVLNGLIDFPVAK
+118 NPHVINGLLDFPVVK
-133 NDSVPIMLGL
+133 NDSIPIMLGL

-178 AAGFEGIKRFSYEDI
+178 AAGFEGVKRFSYEDI

-352 EIEIGVPS
+352 EIEIGVPG
-360 ELDRIEILKIHTR
+360 EPDRIEILKIHTR
-373 NMPFAEDKNLTL
+373 GMPLAEDVNINTL
-385 ALQQIRTGVVQQNI
+385 AQ
-399 KEADDKAKD
+399 
-408 KYLTILA
+408 
-415 KQTHGFVGADLAALA
+415 QTHGFVGADLAALA

-442 PELSEHLDTDEIP
+442 PELDLDKAEI
-455 EEVLEKLKVFPSDFR
+455 EQETLDKLKVFAADFR

-490 VKWDKVGGLKDAKTE
+490 VKWDTVGGLESAKTE
-505 VREAVEYP
+505 VREAVEDP
-513 LTHRQK
+513 LTHHDR
-519 FDDLGIEPPRGVL
+519 FDELGIVPPRGVL

-580 KKARQVAPSIIF
+580 RKARQVSPSIIF

-597 ALAPT
+597 ALAPA
-602 RGGGTDSHVLD
+602 RGTSSDSHVID

-626 VELKDVVIMGA
+626 EELKDVVIMGA

-656 LVYIGEPTFEDR
+656 LVYIGEPSLEDR
-668 KKIIRIHTRFM
+668 KKIISIHTQFM

-686 EEIVVRCQK
+686 EEIVGLTEG
-695 YNEDALAGL
+695 YTEDGLGEL
-704 VEKLGKDKTVTADEM
+704 VEKLGRDQKVSAETIKAAIEPVKDAS
-719 MTAITPA
+719 
-726 AEDATGIPAGT
+726 AGVPKGA
-737 RRRRLIELMQEQHLT
+737 RRRRLVDLMHEKTLT
-752 LSDPSRDALATMLAG
+752 FEDPARDKNIATLAQ
-767 ITEGFVGSD
+767 ITEGFVGAD
-776 LETLCREAG
+776 LESLCREAG
-785 MLALRETSARDN
+785 MLALREGSAVV
-797 AIESLNKY
+797 SC
-805 FEIEHISTESFV
+805 
-817 KSDLEKIVTI
+817 
-827 INPQKKDS
+827 
-835 NGLKNT
+835 
-841 PPHYDSVFENLN
+841 
-853 EYLKITGHD
+853 
-862 TAKMSKNDLEK
+862 
-873 IVNSL
+873 
-878 IQKEK
+878 
-883 FSSKVTVKHFEEAQ
+883 KHFTEAQ

-907 LRQYYG
+907 LRDYYG

-923 PKQVQPPEYQ
+923 PQKVQPPEYQ

>member
-74 FTRMNAGVSIGDTVK
+74 FTRLNAGVSIGDAVK
-89 VVKIIDE
+89 VVKIADE
-96 VEAKKIILAPPED
+96 VEAKRVVLAPPED

-118 NPHVLNGLIDFPVAK
+118 NPHVVNGLIDFPIAK

-170 SIEFSDKP
+170 SVEFSDKP

-225 KGVLLYGPPGT
+225 KGVLLFGPPGT

-360 ELDRIEILKIHTR
+360 ELDRIEILKIHSR
-373 NMPFAEDKNLTL
+373 GMPLAEDVRIEVL
-385 ALQQIRTGVVQQNI
+385 AQ
-399 KEADDKAKD
+399 
-408 KYLTILA
+408 
-415 KQTHGFVGADLAALA
+415 QTHGFVGADLAALA

-442 PELSEHLDTDEIP
+442 PDLDLDA
-455 EEVLEKLKVFPSDFR
+455 EEVPAEVLDSLRVLASDFR

-490 VKWDKVGGLKDAKTE
+490 VKWENVGGLEAAKIE
-505 VREAVEYP
+505 IREAVEYP

-519 FDDLGIEPPRGVL
+519 FEDLGIEPPRGVL

-566 KWVGESERAVREIF
+566 KWVGESERAVREVF
-580 KKARQVAPSIIF
+580 KKARQVSPSIIF

-597 ALAPT
+597 ALAPA
-602 RGGGTDSHVLD
+602 RGTSSDSHVID

-626 VELKDVVIMGA
+626 EELKDVVVMGA

-668 KKIIRIHTRFM
+668 KKIIDIHTRFM

-686 EEIVVRCQK
+686 EETMNLMEGYSEEAIG
-695 YNEDALAGL
+695 EL
-704 VEKLGKDKTVTADEM
+704 VEKLGKDRTITNDEIKTL
-719 MTAITPA
+719 ITS
-726 AEDATGIPAGT
+726 ESNTKSGISVGI
-737 RRRRLIELMQEQHLT
+737 RRKRFIELLQEKNLVFT
-752 LSDPSRDALATMLAG
+752 DPAREKNASVLSGM
-767 ITEGFVGSD
+767 TEGFVGSD
-776 LETLCREAG
+776 LESLCREAG
-785 MLALRETSARDN
+785 MLALREN
-797 AIESLNKY
+797 AD
-805 FEIEHISTESFV
+805 V
-817 KSDLEKIVTI
+817 VT
-827 INPQKKDS
+827 QR
-835 NGLKNT
+835 
-841 PPHYDSVFENLN
+841 
-853 EYLKITGHD
+853 
-862 TAKMSKNDLEK
+862 
-873 IVNSL
+873 
-878 IQKEK
+878 
-883 FSSKVTVKHFEEAQ
+883 HFESAQ
-897 KKVHPTMNEN
+897 KKVHPMMNER
-907 LRQYYG
+907 LREYYQ

>member
-29 DPETMLLLKISPG
+29 DPETMLALKISPG

-50 RRTVAKVWRALVED
+50 RRTVAKVWRSLVED

-74 FTRMNAGVSIGDTVK
+74 FTRINAGVSIGDNVK
-89 VVKIIDE
+89 VTKIVDE
-96 VEAKKIILAPPED
+96 IEAKRVVLAPPED

-118 NPHVLNGLIDFPVAK
+118 NPHVVNGLIDFPVGK
-133 NDSVPIMLGL
+133 NDTVPVMLGL
-143 PFIQPQIVAFKVV
+143 PFIQPQIIGFKVV

-178 AAGFEGIKRFSYEDI
+178 AAGFEGVKRFSYEDI

-352 EIEIGVPS
+352 EIEIGVPG
-360 ELDRIEILKIHTR
+360 EPDRIEIMKIHTR
-373 NMPFAEDKNLTL
+373 GMPLSEDVSLDVL
-385 ALQQIRTGVVQQNI
+385 AQ
-399 KEADDKAKD
+399 
-408 KYLTILA
+408 
-415 KQTHGFVGADLAALA
+415 QTHGFVGADLAALA

-442 PELSEHLDTDEIP
+442 PDLDLDAEEIP
-455 EEVLEKLKVFPSDFR
+455 AEVLDNLKVYASDFR

-490 VKWDKVGGLKDAKTE
+490 VKWQNVGGLDAAKTE
-505 VREAVEYP
+505 VREAIELP
-513 LTHRQK
+513 LTDRQK
-519 FDDLGIEPPRGVL
+519 FEDLGIEPPRGIL

-566 KWVGESERAVREIF
+566 KWVGESERAVREVF
-580 KKARQVAPSIIF
+580 KKARQVSPSIIF

-597 ALAPT
+597 ALAPA
-602 RGGGTDSHVLD
+602 RGTSSDSHVSD

-626 VELKDVVIMGA
+626 EELKDVVIMGA

-656 LVYIGEPTFEDR
+656 LVYIGEPGMDDR
-668 KKIIRIHTRFM
+668 KKIIGIHIRFM
-679 PLEGSAL
+679 PLDGSSL
-686 EEIVVRCQK
+686 DEIVQLTAG
-695 YNEDALAGL
+695 YNEDALGEL
-704 VEKLGKDKTVTADEM
+704 VEKLGKDKAVTAADVKA
-719 MTAITPA
+719 AITPA
-726 AEDATGIPAGT
+726 QEDSVGLPSGL
-737 RRRRLIELMQEQHLT
+737 RRRRLLEL
-752 LSDPSRDALATMLAG
+752 LSEKKVSFTDPARERLAAELAG
-767 ITEGFVGSD
+767 ITDGFVGSD
-776 LETLCREAG
+776 LESLCREAG
-785 MLALRETSARDN
+785 MLALRDN
-797 AIESLNKY
+797 A
-805 FEIEHISTESFV
+805 TT
-817 KSDLEKIVTI
+817 VT
-827 INPQKKDS
+827 K
-835 NGLKNT
+835 
-841 PPHYDSVFENLN
+841 
-853 EYLKITGHD
+853 
-862 TAKMSKNDLEK
+862 
-873 IVNSL
+873 
-878 IQKEK
+878 
-883 FSSKVTVKHFEEAQ
+883 KHFEEAQ

-907 LRQYYG
+907 LRQYYA

-923 PKQVQPPEYQ
+923 PKVVQPPEYQ

>member
-12 RVDSAY
+12 RVDQAY

-42 DLVAIEGK
+42 DLVVIEGK

-74 FTRMNAGVSIGDTVK
+74 FTRLNAGVSVGDTVR
-89 VVKIIDE
+89 VSTLSAE
-96 VEAKKIILAPPED
+96 VEARRVVLAPPED

-118 NPHVLNGLIDFPVAK
+118 NPHVLNGLIDFPVVK
-133 NDSVPIMLGL
+133 NDSIPIMLGL

-170 SIEFSDKP
+170 TVEFSDKP
-178 AAGFEGIKRFSYEDI
+178 AVGFEGVKRFSYEDI

-250 AHFISIAGPE
+250 AHFIPIAGPE

-352 EIEIGVPS
+352 EIEIGVPG
-360 ELDRIEILKIHTR
+360 EPDRIEILKIHTR
-373 NMPFAEDKNLTL
+373 GMPLAEDVNLDTL
-385 ALQQIRTGVVQQNI
+385 SQ
-399 KEADDKAKD
+399 
-408 KYLTILA
+408 
-415 KQTHGFVGADLAALA
+415 QTHGFVGADLAALA

-442 PELSEHLDTDEIP
+442 PDLDLDKQEIDQ
-455 EEVLEKLKVFPSDFR
+455 ETLDKLHVLASDFR

-490 VKWDKVGGLKDAKTE
+490 VRWENVGGLETAKTE
-505 VREAVEYP
+505 VREAIEYP
-513 LTHRQK
+513 LSNRQK

-580 KKARQVAPSIIF
+580 KKARQVSPSIIF

-597 ALAPT
+597 ALAPA
-602 RGGGTDSHVLD
+602 RGTSSDSHVID

-626 VELKDVVIMGA
+626 VELKDVVVMGA

-668 KKIIRIHTRFM
+668 KKIIGIHTCFM
-679 PLEGSAL
+679 PLEGSLL
-686 EEIVVRCQK
+686 EEVVDLTAG
-695 YNEDALAGL
+695 YSEDALGELIEKFGLDRKITLSEMKAAILPAPEPNAGL
-704 VEKLGKDKTVTADEM
+704 FKGA
-719 MTAITPA
+719 
-726 AEDATGIPAGT
+726 
-737 RRRRLIELMQEQHLT
+737 RRRRLVEMIQEKNLIFE
-752 LSDPSRDALATMLAG
+752 DPARDRVADNLARM
-767 ITEGFVGSD
+767 TEGFVGSD
-776 LETLCREAG
+776 LEALCREAG
-785 MLALRETSARDN
+785 MMALREGASMIVQRHFDDAQ
-797 AIESLNKY
+797 
-805 FEIEHISTESFV
+805 
-817 KSDLEKIVTI
+817 EKI
-827 INPQKKDS
+827 
-835 NGLKNT
+835 
-841 PPHYDSVFENLN
+841 
-853 EYLKITGHD
+853 
-862 TAKMSKNDLEK
+862 
-873 IVNSL
+873 
-878 IQKEK
+878 
-883 FSSKVTVKHFEEAQ
+883 
-897 KKVHPTMNEN
+897 HPTMNER
-907 LRQYYG
+907 LREYYA

-923 PKQVQPPEYQ
+923 PAQVQPPEYQ

>member
-74 FTRMNAGVSIGDTVK
+74 FTRLNAGVSIGDTVK
-89 VVKIIDE
+89 VVKIADE
-96 VEAKKIILAPPED
+96 VEAKRVVLAPPED

-118 NPHVLNGLIDFPVAK
+118 NPHVVNGLIDFPVAK

-244 VASESG
+244 VANESG
-250 AHFISIAGPE
+250 AHFIPIAGPE
-260 VISKYYGESE
+260 IISKYYGESE

-360 ELDRIEILKIHTR
+360 ELDRIEILKIHSR
-373 NMPFAEDKNLTL
+373 GMPLAEDVR
-385 ALQQIRTGVVQQNI
+385 I
-399 KEADDKAKD
+399 E
-408 KYLTILA
+408 ILA
-415 KQTHGFVGADLAALA
+415 HQTHGFVGADLAALA

-442 PELSEHLDTDEIP
+442 PDLDLDA
-455 EEVLEKLKVFPSDFR
+455 EEVPAEVLDSLRVLASDFR

-490 VKWDKVGGLKDAKTE
+490 VKWDNVGGLENAKTE

-519 FDDLGIEPPRGVL
+519 FEDLGIEPPRGVL

-566 KWVGESERAVREIF
+566 KWVGESERAVREVF

-597 ALAPT
+597 ALAPA
-602 RGGGTDSHVLD
+602 RGMSSDSHVID

-626 VELKDVVIMGA
+626 QELKDVVVMGA

-656 LVYIGEPTFEDR
+656 LVYIGEPAFEDR
-668 KKIIRIHTRFM
+668 KKIIRIHIRYM

-686 EEIVVRCQK
+686 EEIVHLTEG
-695 YNEDALAGL
+695 YSEEAIAEL
-704 VEKLGKDKTVTADEM
+704 VEKLGKDRNLDLEDIKTV
-719 MTAITPA
+719 IIPA
-726 AEDATGIPAGT
+726 AEGSTGASVGIRRKRFIDLLNEKHLVFADPARDRLAT
-737 RRRRLIELMQEQHLT
+737 T
-752 LSDPSRDALATMLAG
+752 LSE

-776 LETLCREAG
+776 LESICREAG
-785 MLALRETSARDN
+785 MLALREDA
-797 AIESLNKY
+797 A
-805 FEIEHISTESFV
+805 
-817 KSDLEKIVTI
+817 IVT
-827 INPQKKDS
+827 KR
-835 NGLKNT
+835 
-841 PPHYDSVFENLN
+841 
-853 EYLKITGHD
+853 
-862 TAKMSKNDLEK
+862 
-873 IVNSL
+873 
-878 IQKEK
+878 
-883 FSSKVTVKHFEEAQ
+883 HFEEAQ
-897 KKVHPTMNEN
+897 KKVHPMMNER
-907 LRQYYG
+907 LRDYY
-913 KIQQHFKGGL
+913 KNIQQHFKGGL

>member
-74 FTRMNAGVSIGDTVK
+74 FTRQNAGVAIGDTVR
-89 VVKIIDE
+89 VIKISEE
-96 VEAKKIILAPPED
+96 VEAKRIVLAPPED

-118 NPHVLNGLIDFPVAK
+118 NPHVVNGLIDFPVTI

-170 SIEFSDKP
+170 EIEFSDKP

-352 EIEIGVPS
+352 EIEIGVPG
-360 ELDRIEILKIHTR
+360 EPDRIDILKIHCR
-373 NMPFAEDKNLTL
+373 GMPLSEDVSL
-385 ALQQIRTGVVQQNI
+385 
-399 KEADDKAKD
+399 E
-408 KYLTILA
+408 ILA
-415 KQTHGFVGADLAALA
+415 QQTHGFVGADLAALA

-442 PELSEHLDTDEIP
+442 PDLSEHLDADEIP
-455 EEVLEKLKVFPSDFR
+455 QEILDTLKVYASDFR

-490 VKWDKVGGLKDAKTE
+490 VKWQNVGGLETAKTE
-505 VREAVEYP
+505 VREAVELP
-513 LTHRQK
+513 LTDRQK
-519 FDDLGIEPPRGVL
+519 FEDLGIQPPRGIL

-566 KWVGESERAVREIF
+566 KWVGESERAVREVF

-597 ALAPT
+597 ALAPA
-602 RGGGTDSHVLD
+602 RGSNSDSHVSD

-626 VELKDVVIMGA
+626 EELKDVVVMGA

-656 LVYIGEPTFEDR
+656 LVYIGEPTTEDR
-668 KKIIRIHTRFM
+668 KKIINIHSRFM

-686 EEIVVRCQK
+686 EEVVSLCGK
-695 YNEDALAGL
+695 YSEEMLAEL
-704 VEKLGKDKTVTADEM
+704 VEKLGKDKTITADEM
-719 MTAITPA
+719 KAAITPA
-726 AEDATGIPAGT
+726 TDDAAGIPAGT
-737 RRRRLIELMQEQHLT
+737 RRRRLIELMAEKNLT
-752 LSDPSRDALATMLAG
+752 FTDPARETLAANLAA

-776 LETLCREAG
+776 LESICREAG
-785 MLALRETSARDN
+785 MLALRESAAAVAPR
-797 AIESLNKY
+797 
-805 FEIEHISTESFV
+805 
-817 KSDLEKIVTI
+817 
-827 INPQKKDS
+827 
-835 NGLKNT
+835 
-841 PPHYDSVFENLN
+841 
-853 EYLKITGHD
+853 
-862 TAKMSKNDLEK
+862 
-873 IVNSL
+873 
-878 IQKEK
+878 
-883 FSSKVTVKHFEEAQ
+883 HFEEAQ
-897 KKVHPTMNEN
+897 KKVHPMMNER
-907 LRQYYG
+907 LREYYTR
-913 KIQQHFKGGL
+913 IQQHFKGGL

>member
-1 MTFKVMPEVQL
+1 MKWKQR
-12 RVDSAY
+12 RV
-18 PGDQGGGKARL
+18 
-29 DPETMLLLKISPG
+29 
-42 DLVAIEGK
+42 V
-50 RRTVAKVWRALVED
+50 
-64 WNQRKIRIDN
+64 
-74 FTRMNAGVSIGDTVK
+74 
-89 VVKIIDE
+89 
-96 VEAKKIILAPPED
+96 LAPPED

-118 NPHVLNGLIDFPVAK
+118 NPHVVNGLIDFPVAK

-178 AAGFEGIKRFSYEDI
+178 AVGFEGIKRFSYEDI

-282 NAPSI
+282 NSPSI

-373 NMPFAEDKNLTL
+373 GMPLAEDVR
-385 ALQQIRTGVVQQNI
+385 I
-399 KEADDKAKD
+399 E
-408 KYLTILA
+408 ILSQ
-415 KQTHGFVGADLAALA
+415 QTHGFVGADLAALA

-442 PELSEHLDTDEIP
+442 PDLDLDA
-455 EEVLEKLKVFPSDFR
+455 EEVPAEVLDSLRVLASDFR

-490 VKWDKVGGLKDAKTE
+490 VKWDNVGGLEEAKTE

-519 FDDLGIEPPRGVL
+519 FEDLGIEPPRGVL

-566 KWVGESERAVREIF
+566 KWVGESERAVREVF

-597 ALAPT
+597 ALAPA
-602 RGGGTDSHVLD
+602 RGTSSDSHVID

-626 VELKDVVIMGA
+626 EELKDVVVMGA

-668 KKIIRIHTRFM
+668 KKIIQIHTRYM

-686 EEIVVRCQK
+686 EEIMHLTEG
-695 YNEDALAGL
+695 YSEEAIAEL
-704 VEKLGKDKTVTADEM
+704 VEKLGKDRTLDLEDIKTV
-719 MTAITPA
+719 ITPA
-726 AEDATGIPAGT
+726 AEGSTGVSVGI
-737 RRRRLIELMQEQHLT
+737 RRKRFIEL
-752 LSDPSRDALATMLAG
+752 
-767 ITEGFVGSD
+767 
-776 LETLCREAG
+776 
-785 MLALRETSARDN
+785 
-797 AIESLNKY
+797 
-805 FEIEHISTESFV
+805 
-817 KSDLEKIVTI
+817 
-827 INPQKKDS
+827 
-835 NGLKNT
+835 
-841 PPHYDSVFENLN
+841 LN
-853 EYLKITGHD
+853 EKHLVFIR
-862 TAKMSKNDLEK
+862 
-873 IVNSL
+873 
-878 IQKEK
+878 
-883 FSSKVTVKHFEEAQ
+883 SSPRPACNNT
-897 KKVHPTMNEN
+897 
-907 LRQYYG
+907 LRNY
-913 KIQQHFKGGL
+913 
-923 PKQVQPPEYQ
+923 

>member
-50 RRTVAKVWRALVED
+50 RRTIAKVWRALVED

-74 FTRMNAGVSIGDTVK
+74 FTRLNAGVSIGDAVK
-89 VVKIIDE
+89 VVKIADE
-96 VEAKKIILAPPED
+96 VEAKRVVLAPPED

-118 NPHVLNGLIDFPVAK
+118 NPHVVNGLIDFPIAK

-178 AAGFEGIKRFSYEDI
+178 AVGFEGIKRFSYEDI

-282 NAPSI
+282 NSPSI

-360 ELDRIEILKIHTR
+360 ELDRIEILKIHSR
-373 NMPFAEDKNLTL
+373 GMPLAEDVR
-385 ALQQIRTGVVQQNI
+385 I
-399 KEADDKAKD
+399 E
-408 KYLTILA
+408 ILA
-415 KQTHGFVGADLAALA
+415 QQTHGFVGADLAALA

-442 PELSEHLDTDEIP
+442 PDLDLDA
-455 EEVLEKLKVFPSDFR
+455 EEVPAEVLDSLRVLASDFR

-490 VKWDKVGGLKDAKTE
+490 VKWDNVGGLEDAKTE

-519 FDDLGIEPPRGVL
+519 FEDLGIEPPRGVL

-566 KWVGESERAVREIF
+566 KWVGESERAVREVF

-592 FDEID
+592 FDEVD
-597 ALAPT
+597 ALAPA
-602 RGGGTDSHVLD
+602 RGTSSDSHVID

-626 VELKDVVIMGA
+626 EELKDVVVMGA

-668 KKIIRIHTRFM
+668 KKIIQIHTRYM
-679 PLEGSAL
+679 PLQDSAL
-686 EEIVVRCQK
+686 EEIMNLTES
-695 YNEDALAGL
+695 YSEEAIAEI
-704 VEKLGKDKTVTADEM
+704 VEKLGKDQTIDLEDVKTV
-719 MTAITPA
+719 IVPA
-726 AEDATGIPAGT
+726 AEGSTGASVGI
-737 RRRRLIELMQEQHLT
+737 RRKRFIELLNEQHLVF
-752 LSDPSRDALATMLAG
+752 SDPARNRLATSLSE

-776 LETLCREAG
+776 LESMCREAG
-785 MLALRETSARDN
+785 MLALREDA
-797 AIESLNKY
+797 A
-805 FEIEHISTESFV
+805 
-817 KSDLEKIVTI
+817 IVT
-827 INPQKKDS
+827 QR
-835 NGLKNT
+835 
-841 PPHYDSVFENLN
+841 
-853 EYLKITGHD
+853 
-862 TAKMSKNDLEK
+862 
-873 IVNSL
+873 
-878 IQKEK
+878 
-883 FSSKVTVKHFEEAQ
+883 HFEEAQ
-897 KKVHPTMNEN
+897 KKVHPMMNER
-907 LRQYYG
+907 LREYYRN
-913 KIQQHFKGGL
+913 IQQHFKGGL